1 MPEYYCLSI
10 TTANLS
16 SPYYEPLIASKV
28 NVSVVNRS
36 IGTDHPRPE
45 HHGQALS
52 LDHVFDFPANDPAL
66 ELEDPVMEVEEDPK
80 EYPEE
85 DQVTP
90 PNAVSLT
97 SSETPPLPSS
107 IPSPLPID
115 PIMLPD
121 YQITTQDFLPW
132 ITLTRPSTFDVGGPS
147 SSAVP
152 VAPHPVGC
160 PLSVVG
166 SAVAQHHQ
174 KIRALYVRTNKM
186 ESI

>member
-1 MPEYYCLSI
+1 M
-10 TTANLS
+10 
-16 SPYYEPLIASKV
+16 
-28 NVSVVNRS
+28 
-36 IGTDHPRPE
+36 
-45 HHGQALS
+45 S
-52 LDHVFDFPANDPAL
+52 LDHVFDFPANDSAL

-85 DQVTP
+85 DQV
-90 PNAVSLT
+90 SLT
-97 SSETPPLPSS
+97 RTETPPLPSS
-107 IPSPLPID
+107 IPSPLLID

-121 YQITTQDFLPW
+121 YQITTPYFLPW

-147 SSAVP
+147 SAAVP
-152 VAPHPVGC
+152 EVPHLVGC

-174 KIRALYVRTNKM
+174 KIGALYVRTNKM